1 MQSILKSQAHL
12 HLTNPLISITLVPKM
27 LPRPA
32 RILRAVPSTAQVA
45 QRGKSTS
52 TSASAR
58 IIQDRGMTLDARA
71 RVQQHVRKLQSSAI
85 TGASPAVR
93 PSPAQHFQP
102 PPSSLPS
109 TAPGSDNPLDA
120 SSSKVKDGLDYS

>member
-1 MQSILKSQAHL
+1 
-12 HLTNPLISITLVPKM
+12 M

-52 TSASAR
+52 ASAR
-58 IIQDRGMTLDARA
+58 IIQERGMTLDARA
-71 RVQQHVRKLQSSAI
+71 RVQQHVRKLQSSAVS
-85 TGASPAVR
+85 GASPAVR

-102 PPSSLPS
+102 PPTSLPS
-109 TAPGSDNPLDA
+109 TAPGSDNPLDG